1 MLTIAL
7 PTGRS
12 LDNCIKILETAGLP
26 VEKLKDAKRNLVIE
40 DGDYKYLLAKP
51 TDVPYI
57 VEWGG
62 ASLGIVGNDVTEES
76 RARLVHIADT
86 GLGKC
91 VMAIA
96 APKESL
102 ERFGVTDTGLA
113 KVSKDL
119 AGLRVAT
126 KYVNLAERTF
136 KELGIQIK
144 ILKLNGSI
152 ELAPVQGIADCIFDV
167 VQTGSTLRANGLAV
181 VKATLDV
188 SLHLVASESAVEI
201 NEPFFAKTVKAIK
214 ESL

>member
-12 LDNCIKILETAGLP
+12 LDNCVKILETAGLP

-40 DGDYKYLLAKP
+40 EGVYKYLLAKP

-76 RARLVHIADT
+76 NARLVHIADT

-96 APKESL
+96 APEESL
-102 ERFGVTDTGLA
+102 ERFEIAGNA
-113 KVSKDL
+113 KNL

-126 KYVNLAERTF
+126 KYVHLAERTF

-167 VQTGSTLRANGLAV
+167 VQTGATLKANGLAV
-181 VKATLDV
+181 VKETLDV
-188 SLHLVASESAVEI
+188 SLHIVARESAVEI
-201 NEPFFAKTVKAIK
+201 NEPLFAKTVMAIK
-214 ESL
+214 NSL

>member
-40 DGDYKYLLAKP
+40 DGEYKYLLAKP

-76 RARLVHIADT
+76 NARLVHIADT

-96 APKESL
+96 APKENL
-102 ERFGVTDTGLA
+102 EKYSNAEKSEKIA
-113 KVSKDL
+113 KNL

-126 KYVNLAERTF
+126 KYVHLAERTF

-167 VQTGSTLRANGLAV
+167 VQTGATLKANGLAV
-181 VKATLDV
+181 VKETLAV
-188 SLHLVASESAVEI
+188 SLHIVAKESAVEI
-201 NEPFFAKTVKAIK
+201 NEPLFAKTVKAIK
-214 ESL
+214 NSL

>member
-12 LDNCIKILETAGLP
+12 LDNCVKILETAGLP

-40 DGDYKYLLAKP
+40 EGVYKYLLAKP

-76 RARLVHIADT
+76 NARLVHIADT

-96 APKESL
+96 APEESL
-102 ERFGVTDTGLA
+102 ERYEIAGNA
-113 KVSKDL
+113 KNL

-126 KYVNLAERTF
+126 KYVHLAERTF

-167 VQTGSTLRANGLAV
+167 VQTGATLKANGLAV
-181 VKATLDV
+181 VKETLDV
-188 SLHLVASESAVEI
+188 SLHVVARESAVEI
-201 NEPFFAKTVKAIK
+201 NEPLFAKTVMAIK
-214 ESL
+214 NSL

>member
-12 LDNCIKILETAGLP
+12 LDNCIKILEKAGLP

-40 DGDYKYLLAKP
+40 EGVYKYLLAKP

-57 VEWGG
+57 VEQGG

-76 RARLVHIADT
+76 NARLVHIANT

-96 APKESL
+96 APRESL
-102 ERFGVTDTGLA
+102 ERYEVAENA
-113 KVSKDL
+113 KNL

-126 KYVNLAERTF
+126 KYVHLAERTF

-167 VQTGSTLRANGLAV
+167 VQTGATLKANGLAV
-181 VKATLDV
+181 VKETLNV
-188 SLHLVASESAVEI
+188 SLHVVAKESAVEI
-201 NEPFFAKTVKAIK
+201 NEPLFAKTIMSIK
-214 ESL
+214 NSL

>member
-76 RARLVHIADT
+76 NARLVHIADT

-102 ERFGVTDTGLA
+102 ERYEAAGNT
-113 KVSKDL
+113 KNL

-126 KYVNLAERTF
+126 KYVHLAERTF

-167 VQTGSTLRANGLAV
+167 VQTGATLKANGLAV
-181 VKATLDV
+181 VKETLDV
-188 SLHLVASESAVEI
+188 SLHVVARESAVEI
-201 NEPFFAKTVKAIK
+201 NEPLFAKTVGVIK
-214 ESL
+214 NSLR

>member
-12 LDNCIKILETAGLP
+12 LDNCVKILETAGLP

-40 DGDYKYLLAKP
+40 EGVYKYLLAKP

-76 RARLVHIADT
+76 NARLVHIADT

-96 APKESL
+96 APEESL
-102 ERFGVTDTGLA
+102 ERFEIAGNA
-113 KVSKDL
+113 KNL

-126 KYVNLAERTF
+126 KYVHLAERTF

-167 VQTGSTLRANGLAV
+167 VQTGATLKANGLAV
-181 VKATLDV
+181 VKETLDV
-188 SLHLVASESAVEI
+188 SLHVVARESAVEI
-201 NEPFFAKTVKAIK
+201 NEPLFAKTVMAIK
-214 ESL
+214 NSL